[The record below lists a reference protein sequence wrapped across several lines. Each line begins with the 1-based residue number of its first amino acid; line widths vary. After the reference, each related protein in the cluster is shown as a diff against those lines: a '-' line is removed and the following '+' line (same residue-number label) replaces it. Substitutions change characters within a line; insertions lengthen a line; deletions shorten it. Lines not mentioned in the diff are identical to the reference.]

1 MSLPPGPPATIS
13 TKLRLDS
20 FLLEI
25 RENRTM
31 QRRILIIILL
41 TAAITALHYS
51 TNVHADHYHDI
62 YRRLYYIPIVLG
74 GLWFGLRG
82 GVTVAIIVSALYAPH
97 VLFQWGEH
105 TNLPLEQYLEMVLY
119 NVIGFLTG
127 LLSGKEHHL
136 REKYQI
142 AARDLEE
149 SYDKLRRQTDL
160 LLKTEKRIETAA
172 RLSTLGEL
180 SASLAHEIRNPL
192 ASIRLVSDNLRD
204 FFEPDDAGG
213 EYLEILRREVD
224 RLNQV
229 VSQYLSM
236 ARSKKAD
243 RQDVDVNQAVRDV
256 LDLIAQPASRQ
267 NVVLEFREN
276 VLPGIEGDQVQL
288 KQAFLNLAL
297 NALQA
302 MPDGGRLE
310 VATLIEDESLLITFT
325 DSGQGLP
332 DQDPEQIFTPFYTTR
347 EKGTGLGLA
356 ITRRIIEAHAGTIHA
371 LPAESAGTRFTIQMP
386 CEEAIT

>member
-1 MSLPPGPPATIS
+1 MDSSIGPPET
-13 TKLRLDS
+13 TTGLQFDS
-20 FLLEI
+20 FLRRLKN
-25 RENRTM
+25 NRPL
-31 QRRILIIILL
+31 QRRAVILL
-41 TAAITALHYS
+41 LLTTAVTVLHYS
-51 TNVHADHYHDI
+51 TNVHAGHYHDI

-82 GVTVAIIVSALYAPH
+82 GVTVAVIVSILYAPH
-97 VLFQWGEH
+97 VLFQWGH
-105 TNLPLEQYLEMVLY
+105 YTQLPLEQYLEMVLY

-127 LLSGKEHHL
+127 LLSGREHHL
-136 REKYQI
+136 REKYQA

-204 FFEPDDAGG
+204 LFAADDAGA
-213 EYLEILRREVD
+213 EYLEILGKEVD

-236 ARSKKAD
+236 ARSQKSN
-243 RQDVDVNQAVRDV
+243 QQEVDVNQAIRDV
-256 LDLIAQPASRQ
+256 LDLIRQPASRQ
-267 NVVLEFREN
+267 KVALEFRESE
-276 VLPGIEGDQVQL
+276 LPNIEGDQVQL

-297 NALQA
+297 NAMQA

-310 VATLIEDESLLITFT
+310 VATSTDRDSLFITFT
-325 DSGQGLP
+325 DNGQGLP

-356 ITRRIIEAHAGTIHA
+356 VTRRIIEAHAGTIHA
-371 LPAESAGTRFTIQMP
+371 QPAAPMGTRFTIRIP
-386 CEEAIT
+386 CEEAIS

>member
-1 MSLPPGPPATIS
+1 MRLFNDTAATTS
-13 TKLRLDS
+13 EDSRLSS
-20 FLLEI
+20 FL
-25 RENRTM
+25 RELRQNRPI
-31 QRRILIIILL
+31 QRRLLIIFLL

-82 GVTVAIIVSALYAPH
+82 GVAVAVLVSALYAPH
-97 VLFQWGEH
+97 VLFQWGRH
-105 TNLPLEQYLEMVLY
+105 TSLPLEQYLEMILY

-127 LLSGKEHHL
+127 SLSAKERHL
-136 REKYQI
+136 REKYQV
-142 AARDLEE
+142 AAQDLEE

-204 FFEPDDAGG
+204 LFVPDDAGA
-213 EYLEILRREVD
+213 EYLEILSREVD

-236 ARSKKAD
+236 ARMQKSQQ
-243 RQDVDVNQAVRDV
+243 QDVDVNQAIRDV
-256 LDLIAQPASRQ
+256 LALISQPAARQ
-267 NVVLEFREN
+267 NVELAFQEN
-276 VLPGIEGDQVQL
+276 QLPGIEGDQTQL

-302 MPDGGRLE
+302 MPDGGRLD
-310 VATLIEDESLLITFT
+310 VASYIEQDKLFITFT

-371 LPAESAGTRFTIQMP
+371 LPGEAAGTRFTIQIP
-386 CEEAIT
+386 CEEALP

>member
-1 MSLPPGPPATIS
+1 MQH
-13 TKLRLDS
+13 RL
-20 FLLEI
+20 
-25 RENRTM
+25 
-31 QRRILIIILL
+31 LIIFLL

-51 TNVHADHYHDI
+51 TNVHAGHYHDI

-82 GVTVAIIVSALYAPH
+82 GVAVAVLVSALYAPH
-97 VLFQWGEH
+97 VLFQWGKH
-105 TNLPLEQYLEMVLY
+105 TSLPLEQYLEMVLY

-127 LLSGKEHHL
+127 SLSAKERHL
-136 REKYQI
+136 REKYQV
-142 AARDLEE
+142 AAQDLEE

-204 FFEPDDAGG
+204 LFDPDDAGA
-213 EYLEILRREVD
+213 EYLEILSREVD

-236 ARSKKAD
+236 ARMQKSKQ
-243 RQDVDVNQAVRDV
+243 QDVDINQAIRDV
-256 LDLIAQPASRQ
+256 LALISQPAARQ
-267 NVVLEFREN
+267 NVDLAFEEN
-276 VLPGIEGDQVQL
+276 QLPGIEGDQTQL

-310 VATLIEDESLLITFT
+310 VASFIEQDSLFITFT
-325 DSGQGLP
+325 DRGQGLP

-371 LPAESAGTRFTIQMP
+371 MPGEAAGTRFTIQIP
-386 CEEAIT
+386 CEEALP

>member
-1 MSLPPGPPATIS
+1 MRLSTGTPATTS
-13 TKLRLDS
+13 EDSRLGSLLREL
-20 FLLEI
+20 
-25 RENRTM
+25 RQNRPM
-31 QRRILIIILL
+31 QRRLLIIFLL

-82 GVTVAIIVSALYAPH
+82 GVAVAVLVSALYAPH
-97 VLFQWGEH
+97 VLFQWGRH
-105 TNLPLEQYLEMVLY
+105 TSLPLEQYLEMILY

-127 LLSGKEHHL
+127 SLSAKERHL
-136 REKYQI
+136 REKYQV
-142 AARDLEE
+142 AAQDLEE

-204 FFEPDDAGG
+204 LFVPDDAGA
-213 EYLEILRREVD
+213 EYLEILSREVD

-236 ARSKKAD
+236 ARMQKSQQ
-243 RQDVDVNQAVRDV
+243 QDVDVNQAIRDV
-256 LDLIAQPASRQ
+256 LALISQPAARQ
-267 NVVLEFREN
+267 NVELAFQEN
-276 VLPGIEGDQVQL
+276 QLPGIEGDQTQL

-302 MPDGGRLE
+302 MPDGGRLD
-310 VATLIEDESLLITFT
+310 VASYIEQDKLFITFT

-371 LPAESAGTRFTIQMP
+371 LPGEAAGTRFTIQIP
-386 CEEAIT
+386 CEEALP

>member
-1 MSLPPGPPATIS
+1 MDPSLDPSETDTG
-13 TKLRLDS
+13 LEFDS
-20 FLLEI
+20 FLERLKN
-25 RENRTM
+25 NRPL
-31 QRRILIIILL
+31 QRRVLIVLLL
-41 TAAITALHYS
+41 TAAVTALHYS

-82 GVTVAIIVSALYAPH
+82 GVTVAVIVSVLYAPH
-97 VLFQWGEH
+97 VLFQWGH
-105 TNLPLEQYLEMVLY
+105 YTKLLPLEQYLEMVLY

-127 LLSGKEHHL
+127 LLSGREHHL
-136 REKYQI
+136 REKYQ
-142 AARDLEE
+142 AMAGDLEE

-160 LLKTEKRIETAA
+160 LLKTEKRIEAAA

-204 FFEPDDAGG
+204 LFAADDAGA
-213 EYLEILRREVD
+213 EYLEILGKEVD

-229 VSQYLSM
+229 VSQYLSL
-236 ARSKKAD
+236 ARSQKSS
-243 RQDVDVNQAVRDV
+243 QQEVDVNQAIRDV
-256 LDLIAQPASRQ
+256 LDLIRQPASRQ
-267 NVVLEFREN
+267 KVALEFRESE
-276 VLPGIEGDQVQL
+276 LPNIEGDQVQL

-297 NALQA
+297 NAMQA

-310 VATLIEDESLLITFT
+310 VATSTDRDSLFITFT
-325 DSGQGLP
+325 DNGQGLP

-356 ITRRIIEAHAGTIHA
+356 VTRRIIEAHAGTIHA
-371 LPAESAGTRFTIQMP
+371 LPAAPTGTRFTIQIP
-386 CEEAIT
+386 CEEAIS